1 MIKYLLDFERSS
13 RLILFILVGAT
24 VASFLNTPM
33 LLHIELE
40 NVFNSFLINDITHN
54 VITTNLEATSTPP
67 LFFWIKHIL
76 ITTLGFD
83 INMLKAVP
91 ALAMCG
97 IILLTYTFVV
107 KQTGLKSLAIIISII
122 LATSPF
128 FVTASKL
135 ISFDLIYILIYIA
148 TLFTFT
154 ANVYSNSYSNLATF
168 IAGILIA
175 ASFSLSGFVGTAPI
189 LLNFLLINFIRGG
202 FFINLKFNNPIV
214 LGLGFVSF
222 IVIWVMSLAKEVGT
236 TQALDLVFNYKF
248 LTDFANFEF
257 DEGATLKYITLFIIG
272 GFPWISLLPSGI
284 WGVLKNLPNRLNTS
298 SLQTSLPL
306 ICLAN
311 SVMLSIYFA
320 SVEQEF
326 YILLAIFF
334 NFAIIIGDRIN
345 NIEIDK
351 ASLFNFIYF
360 AFSVVIMVLFL
371 NEFLNIELTTYKLD
385 TTIKELLIN
394 ENTSINGVPNFILYF
409 MAFCYVAGALVL
421 FIYTVTKSSP
431 ALTGSAVL
439 ATLNLLL
446 FAFAVFPNLKNA
458 DLNQSRNIQSWLNH
472 AIQPNTQTM
481 VFYKVK
487 EPAAATMVD
496 KSFYF
501 DDLIRAN
508 NFIRSEQ
515 VTSAYL
521 LYPKEDRKI
530 AARINRNNTS
540 NCRNELCILKVK

>member
-1 MIKYLLDFERSS
+1 MIKYLLDFERSAK
-13 RLILFILVGAT
+13 LILLILVGAT

-67 LFFWIKHIL
+67 LFFWIKHVL

-83 INMLKAVP
+83 INMLKALP

-97 IILLTYTFVV
+97 IILLTYTFIV

-135 ISFDLIYILIYIA
+135 ISFDLLYILIYIA

-168 IAGILIA
+168 ITGILIA

-202 FFINLKFNNPIV
+202 FFINLKFNNPII
-214 LGLGFVSF
+214 LGLGFISF

-236 TQALDLVFNYKF
+236 TQALDLVFNYQF
-248 LTDFANFEF
+248 LNDFANFEF
-257 DEGATLKYITLFIIG
+257 NEGATLKYITLFIIG

-284 WGVLKNLPNRLNTS
+284 WGVLKNLPNRLHTS
-298 SLQTSLPL
+298 NLQTSLPL

-311 SVMLSIYFA
+311 AVMLSIYFA

-334 NFAIIIGDRIN
+334 NFAVIIGDRIN

-351 ASLFNFIYF
+351 ASLFNFVYF

-385 TTIKELLIN
+385 TTIKELLID
-394 ENTSINGVPNFILYF
+394 EHTSISAIPHNVLYT
-409 MAFCYVAGALVL
+409 MAGCYVLGALVL
-421 FIYTVTKSSP
+421 FVYTVTRHSS
-431 ALTGSAVL
+431 ALTASAML

-458 DLNQSRNIQSWLNH
+458 DLNQSRNMHSWLNH
-472 AIQPNTQTM
+472 AIKEDTQTM
-481 VFYKVK
+481 LFYKVK
-487 EPAAATMVD
+487 EPIAASMVEQ
-496 KSFYF
+496 SFYF

-508 NFIRSEQ
+508 SFAKSDQ
-515 VTSAYL
+515 VESAYL
-521 LYPKEDRKI
+521 LYPKEDRRV
-530 AARINRNNTS
+530 AARLNRNNIS
-540 NCRNELCILKVK
+540 NCRNDLCILKVK